1 MIEQE
6 ALSQRIYQLCCR
18 IREQRPLVHVV
29 TNFVVMNQTA
39 NALLA
44 MGAAPTMSW
53 AKEDAAY
60 MSKISDALCINIGTP
75 VCDRIEVMKNL
86 MLFAQ
91 ETGKPVVLD
100 PVGSGAGDYR
110 TGIARQLFSLAPD
123 KIIRGNAS
131 EVCSLVDE
139 NRTTRGVDN
148 GVSLEDAKQILLGH
162 GRTNEQTE
170 GGPGDA
176 EPGDAEPGFAS
187 ILQFASSLIVS
198 GQKDMI
204 MAPEKVLTLANGS
217 PLMGHVTGTGCI
229 LSAVTAAFYAVS
241 DNGFEACVAA
251 ASVVGI
257 AGELA
262 AQKASGPGTFMAH
275 FLDYLYAL
283 DQKMISNELKVASQV
298 PETI

>member
-44 MGAAPTMSW
+44 IGAAPTMSW

-75 VCDRIEVMKNL
+75 VYDRIEVMKNL
-86 MLFAQ
+86 MLFAE

-110 TGIARQLFSLAPD
+110 TGIARQLFLLAPG

-131 EVCSLVDE
+131 EICSLAGE
-139 NRTTRGVDN
+139 NHTTRGVDN

-162 GRTNEQTE
+162 GRTNGQTE
-170 GGPGDA
+170 GGPSDA
-176 EPGDAEPGFAS
+176 KPGFAS

-198 GQKDMI
+198 GEKDMI
-204 MAPEKVLTLANGS
+204 IAPDKVLTLANGS

-229 LSAVTAAFYAVS
+229 LSAITAAFYAVS

-262 AQKASGPGTFMAH
+262 ARKASGPGTFMAH

-283 DQKMISNELKVASQV
+283 DQEMISTELKVASQIF
-298 PETI
+298 EAI